1 MATTR
6 RVSWT
11 AAVVVSATLAAGLG
25 SALAGYTTGQTYT
38 KTTPDYQ
45 LGYAAGVADLL
56 TALQEQKLLKDGAF
70 NDQAAMIGQCLKNKK
85 IKQSQVRGAYL
96 GYLKAF
102 PSKVSDS
109 AAPDVTN
116 AMVIACQKEK

>member
-1 MATTR
+1 MAINR
-6 RVSWT
+6 RISWT

-45 LGYAAGVADLL
+45 LGYVAGVVDLL

-70 NDQAAMIGQCLKNKK
+70 NDQAAMIAQCLKTKK
-85 IKQSQVRGAYL
+85 IKQSQVRAAYL
-96 GYLKAF
+96 GYLKTF
-102 PSKVSDS
+102 PAKAPDA

-116 AMVIACQKEK
+116 AVVIACQQAK